1 MSPLSRISGLFG
13 NRYKGINDMGSAPV
27 SALRRGVIRRMGR
40 SAPSFQ
46 IVSSR
51 AIRLFE
57 HTARQSRNGMD
68 ARAGFWDK
76 AEYLKDQVLAVTM
89 APQRGNMSRMYAD
102 YTAAMLRGEMATY
115 DAETGIVGEVSSD
128 IEARVQE
135 HARLACIASL

>member
-1 MSPLSRISGLFG
+1 
-13 NRYKGINDMGSAPV
+13 
-27 SALRRGVIRRMGR
+27 
-40 SAPSFQ
+40 
-46 IVSSR
+46 
-51 AIRLFE
+51 
-57 HTARQSRNGMD
+57 MD
-68 ARAGFWDK
+68 AREGFWDK

-115 DAETGIVGEVSSD
+115 DAETGIVGEISSD